1 MSDSTSSRI
10 LVTGL
15 GALTPIGLS
24 PDTFWDAL
32 MRGKSGAG
40 PITRFDATDFK
51 TQIAGELD
59 GFDPQDYMERKQAS
73 RFDPF
78 AQYGLAAARQAVTD
92 AALDIEALPQSQKD
106 RIGVVFGTG
115 QGGVGLFEEQA
126 RVLFEH
132 GPDRISPFLV
142 PMMIP
147 NMAAGIIAME
157 LGLRGPNHC
166 VVSACA
172 TGNHAIGD
180 AVAALKSGQADV
192 MICGGAE
199 APVTPLTIGG
209 FAAMRALSTRNDD
222 PTRASRPFDKD
233 RDGFVASEGAGAL
246 VLETYEHAM
255 DRGAAIYAEFTGFG
269 ASADAY
275 HYAAPEPNGE
285 GVVLA
290 MQRAMAEAAV
300 TPADI
305 DYVNLHATS
314 TPAGDP
320 IESKA
325 IEQAFGAHAH
335 HVKLSSTKSM
345 TGHLLGAA
353 GAIEAI
359 AAILAIR
366 RGAVPPTINLDT
378 PDPECTLDYTPNEPV
393 EMDIDVV
400 ANNAFGFGGH
410 NTTTIFRRFEE

>member
-1 MSDSTSSRI
+1 MTDSTSSRI

-24 PDTFWDAL
+24 PDAFWSAM
-32 MRGKSGAG
+32 MRGESGAG
-40 PITRFDATDFK
+40 PISRFDAGDFK
-51 TQIAGELD
+51 TQIGCELQ
-59 GFDPQDYMERKQAS
+59 GFDPHDYMDRKQAN
-73 RFDPF
+73 RLDAY
-78 AQYGLAAARQAVTD
+78 AQYALAATRQALDD
-92 AALDIEALPQSQKD
+92 AALDLSTLPQSEKD

-115 QGGVGLFEEQA
+115 MGGVDLFEEQA
-126 RVLFEH
+126 RTLTER
-132 GPDRISPFLV
+132 GPGRISPFLV

-147 NMAAGIIAME
+147 NMAAGLIAME
-157 LGLRGPNHC
+157 FGLRGPNHC

-180 AVAALKSGQADV
+180 AVAALRLDQADV
-192 MICGGAE
+192 MICGGSE
-199 APVTPLTIGG
+199 APITPLTIGG

-222 PTRASRPFDKD
+222 PTHASRPFDRE
-233 RDGFVASEGAGAL
+233 RDGFVAGEGGGAL
-246 VLETYEHAM
+246 VLEKYEHAM
-255 DRGAAIYAEFTGFG
+255 DRGAEVYAEVAGFG

-275 HYAAPEPNGE
+275 HYAAPDPEGE
-285 GVVLA
+285 GIVLA
-290 MQRAMAEAAV
+290 MQRAM
-300 TPADI
+300 TDADLAPEDV

-320 IESKA
+320 VESRA
-325 IEQAFGAHAH
+325 IEKAFGAHART
-335 HVKLSSTKSM
+335 VKLSSTKSM

-353 GAIEAI
+353 GAVEAI
-359 AAILAIR
+359 AAILAIE

-378 PDPECTLDYTPNEPV
+378 PDPDCDLDYTPNAPAEMPV
-393 EMDIDVV
+393 EVA